1 MIFINIFE
9 IGILLNFFSEFFWG
23 GPRTVRLRFH
33 GGWIVRVPLSS
44 EVQGHGALIA
54 HDSFDGLRG
63 SATQNSLRVVGCGE
77 DCIDFQRS
85 TIFVG
90 SPFLDP
96 LIPPVAVLA
105 LGETSRAFIPPQM
118 IGCGPFRPTNVCVHN
133 VFAHWHGRFAVS
145 DVLEDRMELFQR
157 HLLGRVGSGRQ
168 PTILAKHAKGECG
181 DEFRVC
187 GDEWWT
193 CGRWRQLLVIATQ
206 QNMAASENITSW
218 MVFAFNARLLQI
230 SVADC

>member
-9 IGILLNFFSEFFWG
+9 IGILLNFFSEFFGG

-90 SPFLDP
+90 SPFLDS

-105 LGETSRAFIPPQM
+105 LRETSRAFITPK
-118 IGCGPFRPTNVCVHN
+118 IIRRGPFRPTNVCVHN

-145 DVLEDRMELFQR
+145 DVLEDRMEQVQC
-157 HLLGRVGSGRQ
+157 HLLARIGSGCQ
-168 PTILAKHAKGECG
+168 PTILAKDAKVECG
-181 DEFRVC
+181 DEFWVR
-187 GDEWWT
+187 GDEWRT
-193 CGRWRQLLVIATQ
+193 CCRWRQLFVIAAQHDVT
-206 QNMAASENITSW
+206 ASKDITSW
-218 MVFAFNARLLQI
+218 MVFAVDVCLLQI